1 MKRHVQTTLQGG
13 TALDDSSESRIWPF
27 FTKIFGGRHDQPIED
42 AIREAQEDGELKA
55 DEVAMLHN
63 VLRLGRKRVQDI
75 IIPRPD
81 IVCAEVDDNVEDIAR
96 LLIESGHS
104 RLPIFRD
111 NKDNIIGIVHAK
123 DLLKILLE
131 ADALDVNVSQVM
143 RQTFFIPETK
153 NVLDL
158 LQEFKARKIHLAIAL
173 DEYGGTSGLV
183 TFEDVLE
190 EIVGEIEDEYDTPR
204 PADIRELENHDILV
218 SGRTPLIDLEEH
230 LSIALD
236 SEQVETVG
244 GYLCELAG
252 RVPAVGEN
260 FSLAGHRFTVKEA
273 DAKQIRWILIHP
285 QQPLSPQD

>member
-1 MKRHVQTTLQGG
+1 M
-13 TALDDSSESRIWPF
+13 DESSEHGLWPF
-27 FTKIFGGRHDQPIED
+27 FSKIFGGRPDQPIED

-55 DEVAMLHN
+55 EEMVMLLN

-75 IIPRPD
+75 IVPRLD
-81 IVCAEVDDNVEDIAR
+81 IVCAEVDDDLEDVAR

-104 RLPIFRD
+104 RLPIFRN
-111 NKDNIIGIVHAK
+111 NKDTIIGIVHAK
-123 DLLKILLE
+123 DLLEALLE
-131 ADALDVNVSQVM
+131 RNNGTPNVSQVM
-143 RQTFFIPETK
+143 RETFFIPETK
-153 NVLDL
+153 NVRDL
-158 LQEFKARKIHLAIAL
+158 LQEFKTRKIHLAIAL

-204 PADIRELENHDILV
+204 PADIRVLENKDVLV
-218 SGRTPLIDLEEH
+218 SGRTPLLDLEEH
-230 LSIALD
+230 LELKLD

-252 RVPAVGEN
+252 RVPSVGEN

-285 QQPLSPQD
+285 PQTTS